1 MNAHAKRR
9 QVTIAVAMLSEV
21 LAEVLQEA
29 QDNGQGGLTAEEVG
43 LRARFQ
49 GDRGQASRYI
59 LALLQDQGLAVDEN
73 PGRGPASWQLT
84 GPADSPEE
92 AEAP

>member
-21 LAEVLQEA
+21 LQEA
-29 QDNGQGGLTAEEVG
+29 QDNDQGGLTAEEVG
-43 LRARFQ
+43 LRAGFQ
-49 GDRGQASRYI
+49 GSRGQASRYI
-59 LALLQDQGLAVDEN
+59 LELLQGQGLAVEEN
-73 PGRGPASWQLT
+73 PGRGPASWKLT

>member
-29 QDNGQGGLTAEEVG
+29 QDNGQGGLTAEDVG
-43 LRARFQ
+43 LRAGFQ

-59 LALLQDQGLAVDEN
+59 LGMLKDQGLAVDES
-73 PGRGPASWQLT
+73 PGYGRASWRLT
-84 GPADSPEE
+84 RPSDSPEE
-92 AEAP
+92 AEAS